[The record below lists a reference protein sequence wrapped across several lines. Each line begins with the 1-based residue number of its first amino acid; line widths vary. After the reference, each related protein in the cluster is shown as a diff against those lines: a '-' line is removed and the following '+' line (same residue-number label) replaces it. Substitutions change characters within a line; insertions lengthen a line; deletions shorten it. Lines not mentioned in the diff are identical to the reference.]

1 MFRPLPEDEEER
13 RRRLPTITEALD
25 MWESWHSD
33 CSPLGC
39 TGDYGLDMRLA
50 DAFRDLLYRPELCDR
65 LEWIERQLREPRHR
79 AADDRYQA
87 ELIKW
92 WLELFATEKLPT
104 INQRLEARELQC
116 ASS

>member
-1 MFRPLPEDEEER
+1 
-13 RRRLPTITEALD
+13 
-25 MWESWHSD
+25 
-33 CSPLGC
+33 
-39 TGDYGLDMRLA
+39 MRLA
-50 DAFRDLLYRPELCDR
+50 DAFRNLLYRPELRDR
-65 LEWIERQLREPRHR
+65 LDWIERQLREPRHR

-92 WLELFATEKLPT
+92 WLELFASETLPT